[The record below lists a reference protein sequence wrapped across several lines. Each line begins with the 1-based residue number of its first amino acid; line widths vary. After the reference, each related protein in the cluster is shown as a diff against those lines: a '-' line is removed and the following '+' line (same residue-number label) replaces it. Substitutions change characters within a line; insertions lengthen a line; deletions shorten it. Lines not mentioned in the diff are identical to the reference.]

1 MESFCF
7 CLTYNVEFGL
17 KRWLRFERS
26 CCLDL
31 TRRTANARLPD
42 DSGAG
47 AACRVGAE
55 HQFVE
60 KPDRFSDHLPARLR
74 AASIALGQVLSLLCE
89 DALVV
94 RIVATPLLIC
104 GDRVGRLIAGRAV
117 AHLDRDPFGIDL
129 MSFAEHIVRQ
139 APSRCWRLGM
149 IVSELITNA
158 SRHAFRENGG
168 TIQVEILNRE
178 TFAECIVIDN
188 GAGSENIRPGQ
199 GMKIIRSLVVDLH
212 GTINHRSGTTG
223 TSVILSFPL
232 RETA

>member
-1 MESFCF
+1 
-7 CLTYNVEFGL
+7 
-17 KRWLRFERS
+17 
-26 CCLDL
+26 
-31 TRRTANARLPD
+31 
-42 DSGAG
+42 
-47 AACRVGAE
+47 
-55 HQFVE
+55 
-60 KPDRFSDHLPARLR
+60 
-74 AASIALGQVLSLLCE
+74 
-89 DALVV
+89 
-94 RIVATPLLIC
+94 
-104 GDRVGRLIAGRAV
+104 
-117 AHLDRDPFGIDL
+117 
-129 MSFAEHIVRQ
+129 
-139 APSRCWRLGM
+139 M

-232 RETA
+232 RENSLNDSNASRTTSAATWS